1 MSQQIPD
8 LNPFATWSDGQLTS
22 WHRAVEELAHD
33 AWAELGEDDWSIV
46 SEGLEKARL
55 ASKIDKDLED
65 AFHRLWWKTLRI
77 AAVYGFALGRTWPAG
92 FEEMEAWPG
101 KAWALAGF
109 KPHPAREAS
118 NGT

>member
-33 AWAELGEDDWSIV
+33 AWAKLDEDDWSTV

-55 ASKIDKDLED
+55 AGKITKDLE
-65 AFHRLWWKTLRI
+65 
-77 AAVYGFALGRTWPAG
+77 
-92 FEEMEAWPG
+92 EEMEVWPG

-109 KPHPAREAS
+109 KSQPAGGSPDAA
-118 NGT
+118 